1 MSKVQK
7 PLNEK
12 EQVLINS
19 KKGLLALL
27 GQSSLDAKKAIR
39 TLKYEKRMGKLQE
52 ELLVMQ
58 QWVVKN
64 NKKVVVIFEGRD
76 AAGKGGAIRRITEHL
91 PPREVRVVALP
102 KPDEIEQGQWYF
114 QRYINRF
121 PREGEIVFFD
131 RSWYNRAVVEPVNG
145 FCTRKQYL
153 NFMDSVNDVER
164 MMLLSDI
171 ILVKLYFSIS
181 KTEQERRFKEIISSP
196 IKKWKYSD
204 VDRKSLAL
212 WDEYTTYK
220 ELMFKNTQKYV
231 PWKIIK
237 ANKKTSARITAL
249 EYILN
254 KIPYEVKDKENI
266 RHKAMLKDTN
276 DQL

>member
-1 MSKVQK
+1 MSKLQVT
-7 PLNEK
+7 LTEK
-12 EQVLINS
+12 EQHLINS
-19 KKGLLALL
+19 KKGLMALL
-27 GQSSLDAKKAIR
+27 GQSNLNVKKAIR
-39 TLKYEKRMGKLQE
+39 TLKYEKRLGKLQE
-52 ELLVMQ
+52 ELLIMQ

-64 NKKVVVIFEGRD
+64 KKKVVIIFEGRD
-76 AAGKGGAIRRITEHL
+76 AAGKGGAIRRITENL

-114 QRYINRF
+114 QRYINLF

-145 FCTRKQYL
+145 FCTKKQYQD
-153 NFMDSVNDVER
+153 FIDQVNDVER

-181 KTEQERRFKEIISSP
+181 KREQQRRFKDIISSP
-196 IKKWKYSD
+196 IKKWKFSD
-204 VDRKSLAL
+204 VDRKALAL
-212 WDEYTTYK
+212 WDEYTKFK

-237 ANKKTSARITAL
+237 ANRKTSARIIAL

-254 KIPYEVKDKENI
+254 KIPYEVKNKENI
-266 RHKAMLKDTN
+266 RHKAILKDA
-276 DQL
+276 DYLL

>member
-7 PLNEK
+7 PLKEK
-12 EQVLINS
+12 ELLSINS

-27 GQSSLDAKKAIR
+27 RQSSLDPKKAIQA
-39 TLKYEKRMGKLQE
+39 LKYEKRLAKLQE
-52 ELLVMQ
+52 ELLVLQ

-64 NKKVVVIFEGRD
+64 KKKVVIIFEGRD

-102 KPDEIEQGQWYF
+102 KPDEIEEGQWYF

-121 PREGEIVFFD
+121 PREGEMVFFD

-171 ILVKLYFSIS
+171 YLVKLYFSIS
-181 KTEQERRFKEIISSP
+181 KNEQERRFKDITSSP

-204 VDRKSLAL
+204 VDRKALAL
-212 WDEYTTYK
+212 WDEYTSYK

-237 ANKKTSARITAL
+237 ANRKTSARITAL
-249 EYILN
+249 EHILN

-266 RHKAMLKDTN
+266 RHQAILKDTE
-276 DQL
+276 D